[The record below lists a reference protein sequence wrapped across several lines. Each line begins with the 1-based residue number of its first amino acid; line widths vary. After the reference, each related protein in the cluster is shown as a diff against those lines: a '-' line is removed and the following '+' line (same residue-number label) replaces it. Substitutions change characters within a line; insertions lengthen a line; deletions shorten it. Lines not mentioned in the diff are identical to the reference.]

1 MLLLLIYN
9 KKGADSHEPA
19 PQSMKSN
26 ENTKKMV
33 IAIYSE
39 SYLRSGI

>member
-19 PQSMKSN
+19 PQSLKSN
-26 ENTKKMV
+26 VNTKKNGYCY
-33 IAIYSE
+33 IFRNLLA
-39 SYLRSGI
+39 